1 MDPFIIG
8 WSKQKINVLIDAI
21 KFILD
26 FNDTIQLDLVLKY
39 KNQKMSELFY
49 LGNTVK
55 KYWSLR

>member
-1 MDPFIIG
+1 MDPLIIG

-39 KNQKMSELFY
+39 KIQKMSEIFY
-49 LGNTVK
+49 LGKTVK